1 MDYLKIGSVKLEKTA
16 ALAPMAG
23 VADRAFREVAKS
35 FGACYCVGEMAS
47 AKGLCYGDT
56 KTPELLFVGESERP
70 MAVQLFGS
78 EPDFMARAAEIAL
91 KFSPDIIDINMGC
104 PAPKIVNNLSGSAL
118 MKNPTL
124 AGEIIKA
131 VTQAV
136 DIPVTVKFRKGWDD
150 DSVNAIEFAEICE
163 KNGASAICIHGRTKK
178 QMYAPPVDIDIMRE
192 VKKAVSIPVIANG
205 DVVDIDSAK
214 EMYDKTGCDLIMI
227 GRGALGHP
235 WIFDD
240 IKRSLYGES
249 AKVLSVEEK
258 MAVMREHIIK
268 LCEYKGEVVGMKEAR
283 KHTAWYL
290 KGFPNA
296 AALRRETSSL
306 NRLEDLDRLID
317 MVLNV

>member
-1 MDYLKIGSVKLEKTA
+1 
-16 ALAPMAG
+16 
-23 VADRAFREVAKS
+23 
-35 FGACYCVGEMAS
+35 
-47 AKGLCYGDT
+47 
-56 KTPELLFVGESERP
+56 

-78 EPDFMARAAEIAL
+78 EPEFMAKAAEIAL

-131 VTQAV
+131 VAQAV

-150 DSVNAIEFAEICE
+150 ESVNAVEFAEICE

-178 QMYAPPVDIDIMRE
+178 QMYSPPVDIDIMRE

-205 DVVDIDSAK
+205 DVTDVDSAK

-235 WIFDD
+235 WVFDD
-240 IKRSLYGES
+240 IKRGLYGES

-317 MVLNV
+317 MVLGG